1 MRGGGSWL
9 PLLGLM
15 IAFVIVLLSIEHFM
29 PLVKLKYH
37 HWRNRRRHDLIMPG
51 EGEPE

>member
-15 IAFVIVLLSIEHFM
+15 IAFVIVLLSFEYFLPI
-29 PLVKLKYH
+29 LKLKFQ
-37 HWRNRRRHDLIMPG
+37 HWRGRRQGVLMLGHDDFV
-51 EGEPE
+51 